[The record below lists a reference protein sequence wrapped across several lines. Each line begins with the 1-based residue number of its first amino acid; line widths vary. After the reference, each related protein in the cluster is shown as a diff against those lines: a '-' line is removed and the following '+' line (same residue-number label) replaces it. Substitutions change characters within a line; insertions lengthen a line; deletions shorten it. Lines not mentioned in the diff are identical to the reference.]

1 MESIQRVKKLWMEV
15 VDQNTE
21 CGQVSGG
28 EDQANADANDE
39 YEQQAYIAYIV

>member
-1 MESIQRVKKLWMEV
+1 MEV

-28 EDQANADANDE
+28 EDQADANDE
-39 YEQQAYIAYIV
+39 YEQQAYIAYIVY

>member
-1 MESIQRVKKLWMEV
+1 MEV

-21 CGQVSGG
+21 YGQVSGG

-39 YEQQAYIAYIV
+39 YEQQAYIAYIVSPFL